1 MPDAG
6 TEILRHHHAPRAV
19 GVRDQVRHRF
29 VDDPPDAHGLRGD
42 VMDERVQAVEV
53 TRREAARMGVLM
65 ERREQGVRLRIETPD
80 GRITHGA
87 GDPTGGHAGRP
98 RPVAPCVGTGMGGSA

>member
-19 GVRDQVRHRF
+19 RVRDQVRHRF

-42 VMDERVQAVEV
+42 VVDERVQAVEV

-65 ERREQGVRLRIETPD
+65 ERREQDVRLWIETRG

-87 GDPTGGHAGRP
+87 GATTRGTAGRP
-98 RPVAPCVGTGMGGSA
+98 GRFGPCRGTGLGGSG